1 MILFPNC
8 KINLGLYV
16 TAKRSDGYHNIE
28 TIFYPV
34 NLRDGLEAIQNSGQ
48 GKEDQLTITG
58 NRIDGA
64 SGDNLCIRAVR
75 LIRQEFSKLPPL
87 HIHLHKLIP
96 AGAGL
101 GGGSADGA
109 FMLQLLNRKFQL
121 ELSTESLL
129 DFALELGSDCPFFVV
144 NKPCF
149 ARGRGEILEQ
159 LTLDLSA
166 YRIVLV
172 HPGIHI
178 STAWAFSKIKPEN
191 ERPSLKEIIQTPVST
206 WQGKLLNDFELH
218 VMAAYPELKEIK
230 DSLYASGAHYASLTG
245 TGSAIFGLFAEE
257 PSPRLEF
264 PAGYFVK
271 EI

>member
-16 TAKRSDGYHNIE
+16 TAKRPDGYHDIE

-48 GKEDQLTITG
+48 GKEDQLSITG

-64 SGDNLCIRAVR
+64 SGDNLCLRAVR
-75 LIRQEFSKLPPL
+75 LIRQEFPKLPPL

-96 AGAGL
+96 TGAGL

-109 FMLQLLNRKFQL
+109 FMLQLLNKKFQL
-121 ELSTESLL
+121 ELSTERLL
-129 DFALELGSDCPFFVV
+129 LFALELGSDCPFFVI
-144 NKPCF
+144 NKPSF
-149 ARGRGEILEQ
+149 ARGRGEILEKVN
-159 LTLDLSA
+159 LDLGA
-166 YRIVLV
+166 YRMVLV
-172 HPGIHI
+172 NPGIHI
-178 STAWAFSKIKPEN
+178 STAWAFSKIKPEK

-206 WQGKLLNDFELH
+206 WREKLMNDFEPH
-218 VMAAYPELKEIK
+218 VITAYPELKKIK
-230 DSLYASGAHYASLTG
+230 EALYASGALYASLTG
-245 TGSAIFGLFAEE
+245 TGSTIFGLFAEG
-257 PSPRLEF
+257 PSPGLEF
-264 PAGYFVK
+264 PSGYFVK